1 MVIFINDRPIRLI
14 KKSKNSLYPP
24 MEDYDVIL
32 DARLKPIKIS
42 DFKGHTCL
50 LNIGPDQMEKIITDL
65 HADKPFDFH
74 SLYILTDQKKVLKK
88 RICALYQVVEAA
100 GGVAVN
106 PKNEVLWIY
115 RLGKWDLPKGK
126 LEKNEKFKHA
136 AVREVLEECNV
147 TATLEAKVCTTYHT
161 YSYKN
166 ERILKKTKW
175 FVMHSSQIGKLKPQL
190 EENIERV
197 EWIAQDKMNKAVSDT
212 YSSIRF
218 LIQQFIV
225 NQSQIPSKV

>member
-1 MVIFINDRPIRLI
+1 
-14 KKSKNSLYPP
+14 
-24 MEDYDVIL
+24 
-32 DARLKPIKIS
+32 
-42 DFKGHTCL
+42 
-50 LNIGPDQMEKIITDL
+50 
-65 HADKPFDFH
+65 
-74 SLYILTDQKKVLKK
+74 LYILTDQKKELKK
-88 RICALYQVVEAA
+88 RICAQYQVIEAA
-100 GGVAVN
+100 GGVVLN
-106 PKNEVLWIY
+106 SKNEVLWIY

-136 AVREVLEECNV
+136 AVREVFEECNV
-147 TATLEAKVCTTYHT
+147 EAKLESKVCTTYHT

-175 FVMHSSQIGKLKPQL
+175 YVMHSNQTGKLKPQL

-218 LIQQFIV
+218 VIQQFIV
-225 NQSQIPSKV
+225 TQSQIPSKV

>member
-100 GGVAVN
+100 GGVVVN
-106 PKNEVLWIY
+106 SNNEVLWIY

-218 LIQQFIV
+218 VIQQFIV